1 MLLDHGQ
8 DDLAAQAAGDPVQG
22 ALPGHGVAVRGGAET
37 RRRVQPKTVAQLSKH
52 LLLRDCEPTPPTS
65 PPPLTCQSRRPPARP
80 PWPTRR
86 PPPGPP
92 SWSASGAL
100 EVTGQRDKVQR
111 RGFFFFFPL
120 RNVKVTWTLTSLSHD
135 GRVLPQ
141 HGRRRLRQRDDH
153 LQRQL
158 PLHVGQ
164 VGVGAQ
170 LERDG

>member
-1 MLLDHGQ
+1 MVSIWGT
-8 DDLAAQAAGDPVQG
+8 G
-22 ALPGHGVAVRGGAET
+22 GHGAEGQSSTT
-37 RRRVQPKTVAQLSKH
+37 RV
-52 LLLRDCEPTPPTS
+52 
-65 PPPLTCQSRRPPARP
+65 
-80 PWPTRR
+80 
-86 PPPGPP
+86 
-92 SWSASGAL
+92 
-100 EVTGQRDKVQR
+100 
-111 RGFFFFFPL
+111 FFFFPL